1 MTVMGDFITGL
12 IVLVYILI
20 KISIQWILG
29 LVLIVVMSPLMLL
42 VGLGNLIVY
51 MVRD

>member
-1 MTVMGDFITGL
+1 MGDFITGL

-51 MVRD
+51 IVRD